1 VLYIAVRMKYVDIRV
16 FILSFAIGMLFV
28 YLYTDDKRVIY
39 VYPTPE
45 TVDLLQYKDSTGACF
60 HFVQKEVACPKSD
73 SELAKLPVQA

>member
-1 VLYIAVRMKYVDIRV
+1 
-16 FILSFAIGMLFV
+16 V